1 MSSYPELL
9 NHWKKIEVLRSSVGL
24 LHWDLETYMPQG
36 AIDLR
41 QEQLSLM
48 AQLEH
53 DWVNDK
59 TFKET
64 ILSNKVTPQNENQK
78 RNLNLWKKGILIS
91 SSVDTKFLDKFTRVS
106 SECNLKWRSAKANS
120 NFSEVKDLLSDL
132 VSLSREQLERIKS
145 NPELKSY
152 YEGKSLYEIAFDQFE
167 PGMPLKEMQD
177 LLTKLC
183 AETRTKLP
191 HYIENTQKRAP
202 TEKINTKLIDK
213 EFCESIMKA
222 IGFNFER
229 GRLDSS
235 AHPFSGGYPGD
246 VRITVRKESQDP
258 LEDLLSTLHEVGHAL
273 YDQGLPAET
282 LYEPSGKHC
291 SMGVHESQSRFI
303 ENIIG
308 RSKAFCQTI
317 APKLNTTT
325 DNLFNALNPI
335 KLGFIRVDSDEVTYN
350 LHILL
355 RFEMER
361 DLMEGR
367 LEVKDLPEA
376 WNSRFRELTG
386 LTVEKDSLGCLQDTH
401 WYSGAF
407 GYFPSYSL
415 GNMLSAELFQ
425 DFQKAHPDW
434 EAKVAK
440 GELKFV
446 RDFMAHKVYLLAF
459 RYDSPECMQKIIDR
473 KVSEKALLSYFDTK
487 FS

>member
-1 MSSYPELL
+1 MANYSELL
-9 NHWKKIEVLRSSVGL
+9 THWKKIEVLRSSVGL

-53 DWVNDK
+53 DWLNDK
-59 TFKET
+59 TFKDS

-78 RNLNLWKKGILIS
+78 RNLDLWKKGILIS
-91 SSVDTKFLDKFTRVS
+91 SSVDSKFLDKFTRVS
-106 SECNLKWRSAKANS
+106 SECNVKWRSAKANS
-120 NFSEVKDLLSDL
+120 KFSEVKDLLTEL
-132 VSLSREQLERIKS
+132 VSLSREQLERIKN
-145 NPELKSY
+145 NPELKSV
-152 YEGKSLYEIAFDQFE
+152 YESKSLYEVAFDQFE
-167 PGMPLKEMQD
+167 PGMPLAEMES

-183 AETRTKLP
+183 DETKSKLP
-191 HYIENTQKRAP
+191 QYLENTKKRASL
-202 TEKINTKLIDK
+202 EAINTKLIDRD
-213 EFCESIMKA
+213 FCEGIMKA

-246 VRITVRKESQDP
+246 VRITVRKESKDP

-273 YDQGLPAET
+273 YDQGLPKET

-308 RSKAFCQTI
+308 RSRAFCQAI
-317 APKLNTTT
+317 APKLNTSTE
-325 DNLFNALNPI
+325 NLFNALNPL
-335 KLGFIRVDSDEVTYN
+335 KLGYIRVDSDEVTYN

-355 RFEMER
+355 RFEIER

-367 LEVKDLPEA
+367 LEVKDLPER
-376 WNSRFRELTG
+376 WNTRFKELTG

-415 GNMLSAELFQ
+415 GNMLSAELFL

-446 RDFMAHKVYLLAF
+446 RDFMANKVYPLAF
-459 RYDSPECMQKIIDR
+459 RYDSPECMQKIIGR
-473 KVSEKALLSYFDTK
+473 KVSERALLGYFDKK